1 VNNMRFG
8 KFIAEKR
15 KAKGITLRGMAADL
29 DITPAYLSDI
39 EKSRRNPPD
48 INMLEKIAARLSLTQ
63 KEKEIMF
70 DLAGKD
76 RNEISPDLP
85 EYIMQK
91 PIVTV
96 ALRKAREKATDDD
109 WAEFIKRLDKKQTRD

>member
-1 VNNMRFG
+1 MNNIRFG

-15 KAKGITLRGMAADL
+15 KARGITLRGMAADL

-48 INMLEKIAARLSLTQ
+48 INMLERIATRLSLTQ
-63 KEKEIMF
+63 EEKELIF
-70 DLAGKD
+70 DLAGQD

-85 EYIMQK
+85 DYIMEK

-96 ALRKAREKATDDD
+96 ALRKAKEKATDDD
-109 WAEFIKRLDKKQTRD
+109 WEEFIRKLDEK

>member
-1 VNNMRFG
+1 MSSGIRFG
-8 KFIAEKR
+8 KFIADKR
-15 KAKGITLRGMAADL
+15 KARGITLRGMAGEL

-48 INMLEKIAARLSLTQ
+48 INMLEKIATRLNLTQ
-63 KEKEIMF
+63 EEKETMF

-85 EYIMQK
+85 DYIMEK

-96 ALRKAREKATDDD
+96 ALRKAKEKATDDD
-109 WAEFIKRLDKKQTRD
+109 WAEFIRKLDEK

>member
-1 VNNMRFG
+1 MSSGIRFG
-8 KFIAEKR
+8 KFIADKR
-15 KAKGITLRGMAADL
+15 KARGITLRGMAGEL

-48 INMLEKIAARLSLTQ
+48 INMLEKIATRLNLSQ
-63 KEKEIMF
+63 REKETMF

-85 EYIMQK
+85 DYIMEK

-96 ALRKAREKATDDD
+96 ALRKAKEKATDDD
-109 WAEFIKRLDKKQTRD
+109 WAEFIRKLDEK

>member
-1 VNNMRFG
+1 MKNIRFG

-15 KAKGITLRGMAADL
+15 KARGITLRGMAADL

-39 EKSRRNPPD
+39 E
-48 INMLEKIAARLSLTQ
+48 LERIAARLNLTQ
-63 KEKEIMF
+63 EEKEIMF

-85 EYIMQK
+85 NYIMEK

-109 WAEFIKRLDKKQTRD
+109 WEEFIRKLDKK

>member
-1 VNNMRFG
+1 MRFG
-8 KFIAEKR
+8 EFIAKKR
-15 KAKGITLRGMAADL
+15 KSLGITLRGMAADL

-48 INMLEKIAARLSLTQ
+48 IKMLEKMAQRLNLT
-63 KEKEIMF
+63 KEEKNTMF

-85 EYIMQK
+85 EYIINK

-96 ALRKAREKATDDD
+96 ALRKAKEKATDDD
-109 WAEFIKRLDKKQTRD
+109 WEEFIRKLDKK